1 MKKNIKTE
9 ICNEF
14 IKSGLAA
21 PCVVINHSYT
31 DGGGRDMENL
41 IDSQNN
47 ICPCLTTRCDTLGVV
62 VIYEEK

>member
-1 MKKNIKTE
+1 MRATKSMWWLKMKKNIKTE

-31 DGGGRDMENL
+31 DGGGE
-41 IDSQNN
+41 IWK
-47 ICPCLTTRCDTLGVV
+47 TLLKVKIIFV
-62 VIYEEK
+62 LA